1 MEPILLTSYTPA
13 EGEDP
18 HTYCNVHGPREHLLS
33 EIRYRRCRQPLYME
47 YLVTGLNGCCQ
58 VPKVRG
64 RQREVFNGLTFSF
77 ATWKAFRDYC
87 TTSMPY
93 TPSNLKIVQYG
104 KLGYE
109 YFTTV

>member
-18 HTYCNVHGPREHLLS
+18 HTYCNVHGPWEHLLG

-47 YLVTGLNGCCQ
+47 YLVTGLNGCCK

-87 TTSMPY
+87 TTSMLY